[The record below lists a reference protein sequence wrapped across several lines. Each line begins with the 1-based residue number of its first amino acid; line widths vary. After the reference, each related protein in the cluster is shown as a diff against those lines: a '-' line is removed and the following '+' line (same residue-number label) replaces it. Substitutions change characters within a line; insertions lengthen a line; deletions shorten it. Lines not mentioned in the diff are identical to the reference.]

1 MRWLKMYDIFY
12 VSRTQGD
19 IQEWQSIKSKYPTA
33 QRLVNIN
40 SYQEIKS
47 RSLTKMFW
55 VIWDDVRLEDSFDL
69 FNYQVTKWDDMY
81 VHVFKNG
88 EHYDGVCLFSKKNII
103 SQREF
108 DNRFFIDKKEI
119 DIVVSYPRSFKV
131 YTPLTFE
138 EYQQIEDEMF
148 WIVWPEVSVIDPVVF
163 NLYFSHHNSYDRR
176 ENHVFKNLCNDTESY
191 LSGIILCSKHKP
203 LSKREFDR
211 KYLIDKKEHDIVA
224 SKYRYPQYFPVSY
237 TEYLEIC
244 NKETSSM
251 FWCVWPNIEII
262 NNSVFDLYFDP
273 LDGKYDYDRNINHM
287 FKNSCNGVESYLNGV
302 VLFSTKNT
310 ITEREFNR
318 RYLVDKKEHNIVVSK
333 YSYPTY
339 TINTYQEYTDILK
352 KENQKMFWC
361 VWPNIE
367 IVNENIFDF
376 YFDPLD
382 GKYDY
387 DRNINHMFKNSCN
400 GVESYLNGVVLF
412 STNTIISEKEFN
424 RKFLIDKKEHNLVV
438 SKYRY
443 PRYSINNYN
452 EYLEICN
459 KETSSMFWCV
469 WSNIEIINPDIF
481 DFYFDPLDGK
491 YDYDRNINHMFKNSC
506 NGVESYLNGVVLFS
520 TKSLITERE
529 FNRKYLVDKKEI
541 DVVASKYCYPRYSI
555 NSYDEYLEICNK
567 ETSALFWCVWP
578 EINIVDDLVF
588 DFYFDPLDGKY
599 DQDRTMNHTFMHR
612 FNNVDIRI
620 NGLMLLSK
628 DCIISRKEFNHRFLI
643 NKKEHDRV
651 ASEHRVYDVVFI
663 SYNESNADDNYEKL
677 LKHCPRAKRVHGVKG
692 IHAAHFK
699 AAEMCNTDMI
709 WIVDGDAII
718 EDDFSFDLV
727 MSSYD
732 LDCVHVWKS
741 RNPINNLEYGNGGVK
756 LLPRQLTLKMD
767 FNTPD
772 MTTSISNKF
781 KAMDVISNT
790 NAFNTDEFSTWRSAF
805 RECCKLSSGIIDRQY
820 EEETR
825 SRLEAWCTIGADK
838 LYGKNAIQ
846 GALMGRAYG
855 EANKNN
861 ADALCKI
868 NDFIWLQEKYNEI

>member
-19 IQEWQSIKSKYPTA
+19 TQEWQSIKSRYPTA

-40 SYQEIKS
+40 SFQEIKS

-69 FNYQVTKWDDMY
+69 FNYQLTKWDDMY
-81 VHVFKNG
+81 IHVFKNG

-108 DNRFFIDKKEI
+108 DNRFFVDKKEV
-119 DIVVSYPRSFKV
+119 DIVASYPISFKV

-148 WIVWPEVSVIDPVVF
+148 WIVWPEVSVIDPSVF

-191 LSGIILCSKHKP
+191 LSGIILCSKHKS

-211 KYLIDKKEHDIVA
+211 KYLIDKKEHNIVA
-224 SKYRYPQYFPVSY
+224 SKYRYRQYTPVSY
-237 TEYLEIC
+237 KEYLEIC
-244 NKETSSM
+244 NKETS
-251 FWCVWPNIEII
+251 P
-262 NNSVFDLYFDP
+262 
-273 LDGKYDYDRNINHM
+273 
-287 FKNSCNGVESYLNGV
+287 
-302 VLFSTKNT
+302 
-310 ITEREFNR
+310 
-318 RYLVDKKEHNIVVSK
+318 
-333 YSYPTY
+333 
-339 TINTYQEYTDILK
+339 
-352 KENQKMFWC
+352 
-361 VWPNIE
+361 
-367 IVNENIFDF
+367 
-376 YFDPLD
+376 
-382 GKYDY
+382 
-387 DRNINHMFKNSCN
+387 
-400 GVESYLNGVVLF
+400 
-412 STNTIISEKEFN
+412 
-424 RKFLIDKKEHNLVV
+424 
-438 SKYRY
+438 
-443 PRYSINNYN
+443 
-452 EYLEICN
+452 
-459 KETSSMFWCV
+459 
-469 WSNIEIINPDIF
+469 
-481 DFYFDPLDGK
+481 
-491 YDYDRNINHMFKNSC
+491 
-506 NGVESYLNGVVLFS
+506 
-520 TKSLITERE
+520 
-529 FNRKYLVDKKEI
+529 
-541 DVVASKYCYPRYSI
+541 
-555 NSYDEYLEICNK
+555 
-567 ETSALFWCVWP
+567 LFWCVWP
-578 EINIVDDLVF
+578 EIDIIDDCIF

-628 DCIISRKEFNHRFLI
+628 HCIISRKEFNHRFLI
-643 NKKEHDRV
+643 NKKEHDQV

-663 SYNESNADDNYEKL
+663 SYNEPNADDNYEKL

-709 WIVDGDAII
+709 WVVDGDAII

-741 RNPINNLEYGNGGVK
+741 RNPINNLEYGNGGIK

-781 KAMDVISNT
+781 KAMDMISNT

-805 RECCKLSSGIIDRQY
+805 RECCKLASGVIDRQY
-820 EEETR
+820 QEETQL
-825 SRLEAWCTIGADK
+825 RLEAWCTIGSDK
-838 LYGKNAIQ
+838 LYGKNSIQ

-861 ADALCKI
+861 ANALCKI
-868 NDFIWLQEKYNEI
+868 NDFVWLQERYNEI